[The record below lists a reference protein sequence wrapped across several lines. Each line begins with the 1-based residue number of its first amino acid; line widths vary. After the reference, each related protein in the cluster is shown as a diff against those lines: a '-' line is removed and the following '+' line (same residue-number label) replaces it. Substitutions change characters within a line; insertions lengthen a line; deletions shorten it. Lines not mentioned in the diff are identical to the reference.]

1 LLLATPVAQAAIIA
15 SEDFDGGAVGLLS
28 FSQSLDDTILGAGDM
43 FGVRDRSTIVNGNGL
58 PFAISD
64 DSVVAAAG
72 NSVFPPDEQGIVG
85 QNKADKFF
93 GVVDLTNDDNPSGM
107 ASAVWNFDISGA
119 TGLSLS
125 IDVGAMGDFE
135 SSDAYRFSYSID
147 GEASMP
153 LFDFVVNEAINQT
166 YRAMDSGA
174 THTLWVEYDGASERL
189 VVYLSQ
195 TPGVKPASPVLSVT
209 VDLPALLGP
218 AAYVGFSAGTGGRA
232 NNHDIENW
240 SLLIP

>member
-1 LLLATPVAQAAIIA
+1 
-15 SEDFDGGAVGLLS
+15 
-28 FSQSLDDTILGAGDM
+28 
-43 FGVRDRSTIVNGNGL
+43 
-58 PFAISD
+58 
-64 DSVVAAAG
+64 
-72 NSVFPPDEQGIVG
+72 
-85 QNKADKFF
+85 
-93 GVVDLTNDDNPSGM
+93 
-107 ASAVWNFDISGA
+107 
-119 TGLSLS
+119 
-125 IDVGAMGDFE
+125 
-135 SSDAYRFSYSID
+135 
-147 GEASMP
+147 
-153 LFDFVVNEAINQT
+153 
-166 YRAMDSGA
+166 MDSGA